1 MVSFTT
7 ATSWQLGK
15 KKKECAASGKFLI
28 IYYYYVGDQPG
39 EYIVSTEVMFTVYV
53 EKDAD

>member
-15 KKKECAASGKFLI
+15 KKKRMCCKWKVS